1 MMPYSNNVVEVW
13 GDPNPV
19 TCCGAPTS
27 VLYRD
32 GFDPEHPYTMVDVTP
47 VCGWADEQPTP

>member
-1 MMPYSNNVVEVW
+1 MMPYSSVVEMW

-19 TCCGAPTS
+19 ACCGAPTS
-27 VLYRD
+27 VLYGD

-47 VCGWADEQPTP
+47 VCGWTDEQPTP